1 MFQINN
7 ERGYLAMARRLI
19 SVGEGGGVIEIR
31 ERRAISYKIKL
42 VDIPN

>member
-1 MFQINN
+1 
-7 ERGYLAMARRLI
+7 MARRLI
-19 SVGEGGGVIEIR
+19 SIREGGGVIKIG